1 MFVIEEE
8 LKKLP
13 DQPGVY
19 IMHDSRD
26 AIIYIGK
33 AVSLRKR
40 VHQYFQPS
48 HDEGIKKAQMVKQ
61 IARFEYIVTDSELE
75 ALVLEC
81 NLIKEHR
88 PKYNTMLRDD
98 KTYPYIRVTLGEDF
112 PRVLFSRQQ
121 KKDKSRYF
129 GPYTSAGAVKD
140 TIELVNKIYQL
151 RTCNRNLPRDT
162 GKDRPCLNYHIH
174 QCTAPCQGYITKE
187 AYRERVD
194 AVVEFLNGNY
204 APVLKSLEEKM
215 NTASANLEFEKAIEY
230 RELLNSVRQI
240 AQKQKITHTDG
251 EDKDIIA
258 LAADDRDAVVQ
269 VFFIRDGKLIG
280 RDHFYVKIGTE
291 DTKAQILT
299 TFIKQF
305 YSGTPFIPREIML
318 PQEIEEQEV
327 LADWLGEKRGSKVY
341 IRVPQK
347 GMKEK
352 LVELAQKNAKMV
364 LAQDREKI
372 KREEGR
378 TIGALKEIEQ
388 LLDMKGLHRVEA
400 YDISTTSGFE
410 SVGSMIVYEKGKP
423 KRSDYRKFK
432 LRTVSGPDDYAS
444 MYEVLTRRFTHG
456 MREMEEME
464 EKDLSEEY
472 GSFTRFPDLIM
483 MDGGRG
489 QVNIA
494 LKVLEELHLNIPVC
508 GMVKDD
514 NHRTRGLYYHNVE
527 IPIDRGSEGFKL
539 ITRIQDE
546 AHRFAIEYHRSLRS
560 KEQVH
565 SVLDDIPDIGPARRK
580 ALMKKYQSLEAIRE
594 ATEEDLAQTDSMSPQ
609 AARSVYRFFREKER
623 ENQPSD

>member
-251 EDKDIIA
+251 EDKDIC
-258 LAADDRDAVVQ
+258 LLYTSDAAD
-269 VFFIRDGKLIG
+269 
-280 RDHFYVKIGTE
+280 
-291 DTKAQILT
+291 
-299 TFIKQF
+299 
-305 YSGTPFIPREIML
+305 
-318 PQEIEEQEV
+318 
-327 LADWLGEKRGSKVY
+327 
-341 IRVPQK
+341 
-347 GMKEK
+347 
-352 LVELAQKNAKMV
+352 EL
-364 LAQDREKI
+364 
-372 KREEGR
+372 
-378 TIGALKEIEQ
+378 
-388 LLDMKGLHRVEA
+388 
-400 YDISTTSGFE
+400 
-410 SVGSMIVYEKGKP
+410 
-423 KRSDYRKFK
+423 
-432 LRTVSGPDDYAS
+432 
-444 MYEVLTRRFTHG
+444 
-456 MREMEEME
+456 
-464 EKDLSEEY
+464 
-472 GSFTRFPDLIM
+472 
-483 MDGGRG
+483 
-489 QVNIA
+489 
-494 LKVLEELHLNIPVC
+494 
-508 GMVKDD
+508 
-514 NHRTRGLYYHNVE
+514 
-527 IPIDRGSEGFKL
+527 
-539 ITRIQDE
+539 
-546 AHRFAIEYHRSLRS
+546 
-560 KEQVH
+560 
-565 SVLDDIPDIGPARRK
+565 
-580 ALMKKYQSLEAIRE
+580 
-594 ATEEDLAQTDSMSPQ
+594 
-609 AARSVYRFFREKER
+609 
-623 ENQPSD
+623 